1 MPLAPRKDTA
11 RASPYCLA
19 VTARL
24 IASDEQLPVFAVN
37 LSRLLDLTGQT
48 QTQLAEKSGVSQR
61 HISALVRGESDCT
74 LQVAELLAKP
84 FGLRGWQLM
93 LPNLPVELVNSPRI
107 LRLVE
112 TYLDA
117 SEEGRALLDAMAQR
131 ERKIPPQA

>member
-1 MPLAPRKDTA
+1 MGKDTA
-11 RASPYCLA
+11 RAYSYCLGMP
-19 VTARL
+19 ARS
-24 IASDEQLPVFAVN
+24 ITPEDQLPVFAAN
-37 LSRLLDLTGQT
+37 LSRLLERAGLN

-74 LQVAELLAKP
+74 LQVAEQLAKP

-93 LPNLPVELVNSPRI
+93 LPNLPIELVNSPRV

-131 ERKIPPQA
+131 ERRLPTKA